1 MRLPRPLRDIVRRL
15 PRAAV
20 FSDYVG
26 TLAPIVD
33 DPRRAISVPGTR
45 HVLSSLARRAMLVM
59 VVTGR
64 PTSFVRHLGVP
75 AIGQHGHEEGPPL
88 EAVARAAEMFDGSGF
103 PVELKSHMLT
113 VHYRAEPH
121 RREEAMALAE
131 RVAAATG
138 LLPALAKMGVELRP
152 SALGK
157 GDVVRRLARGA
168 GAAVYAGDDLGDIP
182 AFLSLR
188 QLRIPSVSVAVLGKE
203 TPDEL
208 LRSADVVC
216 PSPFDWVSWLRS
228 MATS

>member
-1 MRLPRPLRDIVRRL
+1 VDRL
-15 PRAAV
+15 PRAAI
-20 FSDYVG
+20 FTDYDG

-33 DPRRAISVPGTR
+33 DPRRAAAVPGTR
-45 HVLSSLARRAMLVM
+45 HVLSHLARRAMLVM

-75 AIGQHGHEEGPPL
+75 AIGQHGHEDGPPV
-88 EAVARAAEMFDGSGF
+88 EAVARAAEMFEGSGF

-121 RREEAMALAE
+121 RREEAMELAR

-157 GDVVRRLARGA
+157 GDVVMRLGRGA
-168 GAAVYAGDDLGDIP
+168 GAAVYAGDDLGDVP
-182 AFLSLR
+182 AFVALR
-188 QLRIPSVSVAVLGKE
+188 RLPAPSVSVAVLGRE
-203 TPDEL
+203 TPREL
-208 LRSADVVC
+208 VRAADVVC
-216 PSPFDWVSWLRS
+216 PSPFDWVNWLRE